1 MASESIAHSGSRTN
15 CQSYNDENATHAVIA
30 HDLLEYRYMDDITG
44 NLFSLFCLT
53 RHTVLK
59 MFVRL
64 CESLEQ
70 SSTGTI
76 HKDEKWRKEDKKSS

>member
-15 CQSYNDENATHAVIA
+15 CQLYNDENAKRALIA
-30 HDLLEYRYMDDITG
+30 HDLLEYRYMDDVTG
-44 NLFSLFCLT
+44 NLFSLCCST

-76 HKDEKWRKEDKKSS
+76 YKVEKWRNGDKK